1 MLKQICCFTVMMF
14 GLLVGASVSSA
25 ADQGVAVSVL
35 YTDSAKDVTH
45 FRTDMLEWSGD
56 PSSAGASVPAT
67 TTTKLFP
74 ATQIGYVRIPTG
86 YHADWHPAPRKQ
98 YVMVLR
104 GKMEVEAGD
113 GEKREFTPGSVL
125 LVTDVSG
132 RGHKTNALGDED
144 VFLVWVPIP

>member
-1 MLKQICCFTVMMF
+1 MLKRYFCCLALTLGLF
-14 GLLVGASVSSA
+14 GLSSSIYA

-45 FRTDMLEWSGD
+45 FRTDILEWSGD
-56 PSSAGASVPAT
+56 PSSAGANVPAT
-67 TTTKLFP
+67 KTTKLFP
-74 ATQIGYVRIPTG
+74 ATQIGYVHMPAG

-113 GEKREFTPGSVL
+113 GEKREFTAGSVL
-125 LVTDVSG
+125 LVTDVTG
-132 RGHKTNALGDED
+132 RGHKTSALGDED
-144 VFLVWVPIP
+144 VFLVWAPIP